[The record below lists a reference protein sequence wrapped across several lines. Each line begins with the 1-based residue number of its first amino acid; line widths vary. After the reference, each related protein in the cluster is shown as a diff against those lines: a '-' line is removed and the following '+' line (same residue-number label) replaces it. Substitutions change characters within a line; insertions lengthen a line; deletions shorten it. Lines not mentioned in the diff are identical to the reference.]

1 MRARRFAPFVE
12 MTTVTGMAN
21 GANRLASGYRVAIDK
36 QFEL

>member
-12 MTTVTGMAN
+12 IMAVTGMTN
-21 GANRLASGYRVAIDK
+21 GTNRLASGYRVAIDK